1 MSCWKNLSINVK
13 QIKAFYSS
21 GVYFISFLLVCCS
34 EVFRTNHRQIR
45 PESKMF
51 MEYFEGKK
59 KLFFLYMVI
68 DWKRREIKYQEGYV
82 VSIL

>member
-1 MSCWKNLSINVK
+1 
-13 QIKAFYSS
+13 
-21 GVYFISFLLVCCS
+21 
-34 EVFRTNHRQIR
+34 
-45 PESKMF
+45 MF